1 MAPGRFEPIVASAR
15 TNPLRRFR
23 LIALAPVLALL
34 ALSAWAFASPM
45 GAAPDDDYHLVSIWC
60 STDNPAYCQPGATES
75 ARLVPQALL
84 SSPCYAFFSEESAA
98 CQDRIDFGSTS
109 LVETDR
115 GNFEGEYPP
124 LYYSVMSVFVGDDTM
139 FSVMA
144 MRLFNVF
151 LFVALTAALYMLL
164 PVRRR
169 PVLVWGW
176 LVTTMPLGVFLL
188 ASNNPSGWAVA
199 GVGSAWLALLSYY
212 EAESRVA
219 RAASAVLV
227 VISVLMAAGSRGDS
241 ALYVVGALG
250 VAIILVFENTRR
262 FWLLS
267 LLPVAMG
274 VVAGVF
280 FLSARQ
286 TSAGI
291 NGFAGAEAGPA
302 AAQAATAADSLAGF
316 GLLAYNLLNVPS
328 LWIGAFGGWDL
339 GWLDT
344 PIPASVVFF
353 GIAAFVAVGFAGL
366 GVLNWRKAFVVAS
379 VGFVLWILP
388 TYVLTQGGDKVG
400 EQVQPRYILPLIVLM
415 GGLLVV
421 QAGRKSVALGRVQT
435 VAVVVALSAA
445 NLVALHMNM
454 RRYVTGND
462 VPGWNLDAGAE
473 WFWPGAP
480 APMVVW
486 VVGSLAFAG
495 MVVILAR
502 EIYIAPLVANK
513 NATGATAAT
522 DAGAGAGAD
531 SGAPRDAE
539 ASAALLAAS
548 GVTHVPA

>member
-60 STDNPAYCQPGATES
+60 STDNPAYCQPGATDS
-75 ARLVPQALL
+75 TRLVPQALL
-84 SSPCYAFFSEESAA
+84 SSPCYAFVSEESAA

-144 MRLFNVF
+144 MRLFNVL

-164 PVRRR
+164 PVSRR
-169 PVLVWGW
+169 PALVWGW

-188 ASNNPSGWAVA
+188 ASNNPSGWAVT

-212 EAESRVA
+212 EAETRVA

-280 FLSARQ
+280 FLTARQ

-353 GIAAFVAVGFAGL
+353 GIAAFVALGFAGL

-421 QAGRKSVALGRVQT
+421 QAGRKRVALGRVQT
-435 VAVVVALSAA
+435 VAIVVALSAA

-462 VPGWNLDAGAE
+462 VPGWNLNAGAE
-473 WFWPGAP
+473 WFWSGAP

-486 VVGSLAFAG
+486 AVGSTAFAG
-495 MVVILAR
+495 MVAILAR
-502 EIYIAPLVANK
+502 EIHIAPVVATN
-513 NATGATAAT
+513 NATAAT
-522 DAGAGAGAD
+522 TATGASADAA
-531 SGAPRDAE
+531 SGAPNDAD
-539 ASAALLAAS
+539 ASAALLAPS
-548 GVTHVPA
+548 GITRVPA